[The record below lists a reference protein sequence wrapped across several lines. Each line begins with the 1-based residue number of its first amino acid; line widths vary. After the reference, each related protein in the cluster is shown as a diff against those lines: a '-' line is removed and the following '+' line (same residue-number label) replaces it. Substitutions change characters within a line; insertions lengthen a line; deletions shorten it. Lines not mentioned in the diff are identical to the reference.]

1 MFNYVDL
8 CGFHVV
14 KHINSHECVEI
25 GWVYGS
31 CLLNQH
37 GTALSEMDTSN
48 YFRGSVVEHIWQRT

>member
-14 KHINSHECVEI
+14 KHIHSHECVEI

-37 GTALSEMDTSN
+37 GTLSEMDTSN
-48 YFRGSVVEHIWQRT
+48 YFWVSVVEHI